1 MTKNK
6 RTSVHIINFQE
17 WKYELRDR
25 EQAHEVARG
34 ELLLTDKE
42 LREKGYSDV
51 QIVDI
56 QRYFN
61 IKVAGYYE

>member
-6 RTSVHIINFQE
+6 RTSVHIIDFQE

-42 LREKGYSDV
+42 LRKKGYSDE
-51 QIVDI
+51 QIVAI
-56 QRYFN
+56 QRFF
-61 IKVAGYYE
+61 